1 MKYLLLALLISTAH
15 AQQNTGIYIDEI
27 GDNNTINITQDSSAE
42 QFISIVM
49 GKGSNVDNTIITVNQ
64 QDGGTKNAVID
75 LASGIN
81 NSVNISQQGTGNHS
95 ASIQN
100 FIGSGNGITINQN
113 GAGKHEFIVANDSST
128 TNNGNTIT
136 GNQSGG
142 LGSDKWFKVYMNGAT
157 GATVNVLQNNA
168 ITPDA
173 ASMNVQC
180 AAGTCGTFSYTKN

>member
-15 AQQNTGIYIDEI
+15 AQQNTGIYIDQI
-27 GDNNTINITQDSSAE
+27 GDNNNINITQDSSAT
-42 QFISIVM
+42 QFIRITM
-49 GKGSNVDNTIITVNQ
+49 GKGSNVDNTNVTVDQ
-64 QDGGTKNAVID
+64 KDGGTKSAIID
-75 LASGIN
+75 LVNGIN
-81 NSVNISQQGTGNHS
+81 NSVNILQQGTGNHT

-100 FIGSGNGITINQN
+100 FMGSGNGITVNQN
-113 GAGKHEFIVANDSST
+113 GAGRHEFIVANDNSV
-128 TNNGNTIT
+128 TNSGNTIT

-142 LGSDKWFKVYMNGAT
+142 LGSDKWFKVYMNGAI

-168 ITPDA
+168 VTPDS

>member
-1 MKYLLLALLISTAH
+1 MRYLLLALLISTAQ
-15 AQQNTGIYIDEI
+15 AQQNTGIYIEQI

-42 QFISIVM
+42 QFIRITM
-49 GKGSNVDNTIITVNQ
+49 GKGSNVDNTNVTVEQ
-64 QDGGTKNAVID
+64 KDGGTKNAIID
-75 LASGIN
+75 LVSGIN
-81 NSVNISQQGTGNHS
+81 NSVNILQQGTGNHT

-100 FIGSGNGITINQN
+100 FMGSGNGITINQN
-113 GAGKHEFIVANDSST
+113 GAGRHEFIVANDNST

-168 ITPDA
+168 LTPDA

-180 AAGTCGTFSYTKN
+180 APGTCGTFSYTKN